1 MECRCKIVHRLAS
14 MHIVI
19 TSRICT
25 SHFSKHEKSLQCQKS
40 AFSTKKSA
48 VISLSCKTP
57 NKVKMLIT
65 ELLVNAV
72 CRVLLSQPVNFAFEA
87 CWC

>member
-1 MECRCKIVHRLAS
+1 MYNCSQAGLNAHCDHQQNRHIPLQQALKIFAMPDIS
-14 MHIVI
+14 
-19 TSRICT
+19 
-25 SHFSKHEKSLQCQKS
+25 FY
-40 AFSTKKSA
+40 TKNSA

-65 ELLVNAV
+65 ELRVKAV
-72 CRVLLSQPVNFAFEA
+72 CRLLLSQPVNFAFEA